1 MPPKRRGEAQVA
13 ASSRKKA
20 KSTKVTVRLSSDAGG
35 LDEQISH
42 DKADVETKGKAKGVK
57 VKSESGLED
66 PIGDLCSDV
75 ESSDSDSS
83 EEEDWENC
91 LQEAIDPGAS
101 STKHE
106 APLGDLEVTLEP
118 NKAQLWSTGK
128 KGVSGVERTIRM
140 TAHMLH
146 TQFLLYHGFRRNS
159 WLCDEELQA
168 ILFSHLTPGIA
179 GQVEKY
185 HQARQRQLESSQKVQ
200 EKGKSK
206 SKSTGKGAFCATES
220 AKFESTASDPL
231 VHLLGALI
239 HFWKKQFI
247 INAPGLRKNGYL
259 SMAELAEMLS
269 AKGGLQE
276 GERGTKASTSE
287 RVENLRAYR
296 EMARKLEG
304 SRDVGAQFF
313 TALLRA
319 LGFEARLVFSL
330 QPLGFRFHECEEKN
344 GNEHITLGER
354 DASGAG
360 RKKKRA
366 PESSKKPTG
375 KRKKAP
381 KLESDAEH
389 SEVSEDEGPELQ
401 FEEDDEPMMK
411 QKSTLIDRDLQY
423 PIFWTEVFS
432 PHTSSWIA
440 VDALVLTKIFSRPD
454 TFCQLEPRGKQ
465 AQDTKQVICYVIGY
479 SSDSTAKDVT
489 VRYLT
494 KNIIPGRARG
504 FRVPNTVYPIKDS
517 RGNVIRTHKY
527 DWFRSIMRRYS
538 RREDLKDDR
547 DREEDQIL
555 QGVYVEKKRPVND
568 ESILGYKNHPDFIL
582 ERHLK
587 REEAVEPG
595 KSHIKL
601 FSVGKGEKAKE
612 EKVYRRQDIVVC
624 KTIENWYKEGRV
636 LKEGEQPLK
645 RVKSRAVTLNRRR
658 ELEQAAEEN
667 NPILQGLY
675 SYEQTKL
682 YDPPPILDG
691 KVPRNVF
698 GNCDVYVD
706 TMIPEG
712 GVHLSLKGTAKIAKK
727 LGIDYADAVT
737 GFEFKKQRAIPVIDG
752 IVIPA
757 EHEALIRDAWTTAE
771 KERKRKE
778 DIKREQAA
786 LALWR
791 KFLMGIRIVK
801 RIQEEYGAEHQR
813 ELIDPSSK
821 EPPKQRK
828 DVPTTKS
835 KLMVSP
841 ERSQG
846 FIKGFI
852 KQAGDS
858 ELEDGGFLRS
868 GEEEAHQGLER
879 MREESCGFF
888 AGSSYD
894 NLEGGSI
901 QETAQIV
908 HCMGGG
914 FMEEDAKL
922 SRTSFDSESVYTRNG
937 SRHMEAPHIN
947 IPAKKP
953 LLSTNSRT
961 TPHQNQLITSL
972 KSSSTAAVASGGSSP
987 PSEDTAHQNQLV
999 ISLKSSSTAAV
1010 ASGES
1015 SPSSED
1021 TSAGKEHESKYEKAT
1036 SIRTSRLN
1044 QVRESGSDISGW
1056 MDFDAMDVDFQVPR
1070 SARNQFGE
1078 AEVSANDQQLPASQK
1093 ANRSPKK
1100 KAIPVF
1106 QVSNSGSK
1114 RSTPAKSMRL
1124 RPTRQ
1129 AAAKATRKL
1138 RTQSKYFLAG
1148 EEQAEEE

>member
-1 MPPKRRGEAQVA
+1 MVVSCCLTSSAKKGEADGNG
-13 ASSRKKA
+13 R
-20 KSTKVTVRLSSDAGG
+20 
-35 LDEQISH
+35 
-42 DKADVETKGKAKGVK
+42 
-57 VKSESGLED
+57 
-66 PIGDLCSDV
+66 
-75 ESSDSDSS
+75 
-83 EEEDWENC
+83 
-91 LQEAIDPGAS
+91 
-101 STKHE
+101 
-106 APLGDLEVTLEP
+106 
-118 NKAQLWSTGK
+118 TGK

-179 GQVEKY
+179 GRVEKY

-206 SKSTGKGAFCATES
+206 SNGKDTFCVTES
-220 AKFESTASDPL
+220 TKSESTASDPL

-239 HFWKKQFI
+239 HFWKKRFL

-259 SMAELAEMLS
+259 SMSELAQMLS

-276 GERGTKASTSE
+276 GEEGMKASTSE

-330 QPLGFRFHECEEKN
+330 QPLGFRFHECEEDN
-344 GNEHITLGER
+344 GNEHLTLGER

-360 RKKKRA
+360 RKNKRG
-366 PESSKKPTG
+366 PGSSKKLAG

-381 KLESDAEH
+381 RVKLDAEQ
-389 SEVSEDEGPELQ
+389 SEVSEDKGPESQ
-401 FEEDDEPMMK
+401 FEEDEEPMMTE
-411 QKSTLIDRDLQY
+411 QKSKPIDRDLQY

-465 AQDTKQVICYVIGY
+465 AQDSKQVICYVIGY
-479 SSDSTAKDVT
+479 SSDSTAKDIT

-494 KNIIPGRARG
+494 KNIIPGKARG
-504 FRVPNTVYPIKDS
+504 FRVPHTVYPIKDS
-517 RGNVIRTHKY
+517 GGNVIRTHKY

-538 RREDLKDDR
+538 RREDLKDDK
-547 DREEDQIL
+547 DKEEDQIL
-555 QGVYVEKKRPVND
+555 QGVYAEKKTPVNE

-595 KSHIKL
+595 KSHVKL

-624 KTIENWYKEGRV
+624 KTIENWYKAGRV
-636 LKEGEQPLK
+636 LKEGAQPLK

-682 YDPPPILDG
+682 YDPPPIQDG
-691 KVPRNVF
+691 KVPRNMF

-737 GFEFKKQRAIPVIDG
+737 GFEFKKQRAVPVIDG

-771 KERKRKE
+771 KERIRKE

-801 RIQEEYGAEHQR
+801 RIQEEYGAEHQG

-821 EPPKQRK
+821 QPPKQRK
-828 DVPTTKS
+828 DVPTTKA

-846 FIKGFI
+846 SI
-852 KQAGDS
+852 KQVGDS
-858 ELEDGGFLRS
+858 ELEGGGFFRT
-868 GEEEAHQGLER
+868 GEEEAHQSLER
-879 MREESCGFF
+879 MSEESGGFF
-888 AGSSYD
+888 ADGSYD
-894 NLEGGSI
+894 NLERGFI

-908 HCMGGG
+908 HRMGVG
-914 FMEEDAKL
+914 FMEEDTKL
-922 SRTSFDSESVYTRNG
+922 SRTSFDSECSNG
-937 SRHMEAPHIN
+937 SRHMEASHITPPV
-947 IPAKKP
+947 IKT
-953 LLSTNSRT
+953 LLSANSRR
-961 TPHQNQLITSL
+961 TPQQNQLIT
-972 KSSSTAAVASGGSSP
+972 
-987 PSEDTAHQNQLV
+987 
-999 ISLKSSSTAAV
+999 SLKSSSTAAV

-1021 TSAGKEHESKYEKAT
+1021 TSAGEEHESNYFLPEKAT

-1044 QVRESGSDISGW
+1044 QVCESGNDISSSMG
-1056 MDFDAMDVDFQVPR
+1056 FDAMDVDFEVPR
-1070 SARNQFGE
+1070 SARNEFGE
-1078 AEVSANDQQLPASQK
+1078 AEVP
-1093 ANRSPKK
+1093 
-1100 KAIPVF
+1100 
-1106 QVSNSGSK
+1106 NSGSK
-1114 RSTPAKSMRL
+1114 RSTPAKSMIS

-1148 EEQAEEE
+1148 EEEVEEV